1 MNINNPYILLRLLI
15 LIDIAIITA
24 CTYIP
29 VFHETSVLEFFDG
42 YNNWDGRAKTFN
54 ITWFIAHVTTLLAWI
69 ALFCVKGYGRWLYAT
84 SVLLFLVTSMIG
96 GVGMYGK
103 PLVDGAI
110 YLSIV
115 YSGFLLA
122 ILYFGRISQLFQ
134 NGANQSVRG
143 ARD

>member
-15 LIDIAIITA
+15 LIDITIMTA

-42 YNNWDGRAKTFN
+42 YNNWDGRAKAFN
-54 ITWFIAHVTTLLAWI
+54 ITWFIAHVITLISWVSL
-69 ALFCVKGYGRWLYAT
+69 LCVRGYGRSLYAA
-84 SVLLFLVTSMIG
+84 SILLFLVTSMIG

-115 YSGFLLA
+115 YSGFLVA

-134 NGANQSVRG
+134 IGANQSLKVS
-143 ARD
+143 A